1 MHLAIAVGD
10 DEIAD
15 GLQTAGAMN
24 RLAPISTARRRRC
37 EIAPRDYSAAA
48 ARRFVAAA
56 SLPSGNIQAPASAS
70 VASTAIVTKS
80 Q

>member
-10 DEIAD
+10 GEIA
-15 GLQTAGAMN
+15 AGSHRRSAMN
-24 RLAPISTARRRRC
+24 RLAPISAARRRGC
-37 EIAPRDYSAAA
+37 EIASRDYSAAA
-48 ARRFVAAA
+48 ARRFDAAA
-56 SLPSGNIQAPASAS
+56 SLPSGSIQAPASAS